1 MFLLNISLQ
10 LDEEVVVVVSVA
22 TIKEEV
28 TTKVEVN
35 ITNGMATI
43 KVDKEADITTKE
55 DTIRVNT
62 TKVTISLVAIIKDMN
77 NSIR

>member
-22 TIKEEV
+22 TIKEEA

>member
-55 DTIRVNT
+55 DTI
-62 TKVTISLVAIIKDMN
+62 
-77 NSIR
+77 